1 MLNLNLNIFRISI
14 FQLPSSRAVSNETS
28 SHRARWPRSTQGI
41 CTCTL
46 SIFYLRSYIIGG
58 GKNSICRAQ
67 LSVSAW
73 MPYSL
78 TGRRSNK
85 VKCPSDFLTRKSRH
99 SSTPRS
105 SLPHPSCAMTME
117 RQTST
122 RSPWRNSTKGKS
134 GCLSGG
140 EARKSQDY
148 WPSRRKTPA
157 RCQVLELKKQE
168 PLKRHVKNKASDN
181 HLY

>member
-105 SLPHPSCAMTME
+105 SLPHPSCAW
-117 RQTST
+117 Q
-122 RSPWRNSTKGKS
+122 WRDKLQPEVAEEILQKVRADAWVAGRPGRAKTTDPVGGRLQLGAKYWNWKSNS
-134 GCLSGG
+134 L
-140 EARKSQDY
+140 
-148 WPSRRKTPA
+148 
-157 RCQVLELKKQE
+157 
-168 PLKRHVKNKASDN
+168 
-181 HLY
+181 